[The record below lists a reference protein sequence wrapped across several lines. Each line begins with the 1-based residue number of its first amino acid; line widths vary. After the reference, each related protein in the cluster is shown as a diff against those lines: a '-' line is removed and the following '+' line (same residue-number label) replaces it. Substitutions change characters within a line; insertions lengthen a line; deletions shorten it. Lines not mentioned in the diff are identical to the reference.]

1 MKQIIKLT
9 ENQLYK
15 IINESVKMV
24 LKENENEPEKFV
36 NWDDITYY
44 WNYGSD
50 FVEKNREKS
59 DRMGVPYDCRC
70 DLCQK
75 ALKDGYKT
83 VYWREPSEEESN
95 DGGSSTRFYLKNVPG
110 TKPSKIGKTCY
121 KAVAKAFKDKYGDA
135 V

>member
-1 MKQIIKLT
+1 MKQVIR
-9 ENQLYK
+9 
-15 IINESVKMV
+15 INESQLRRIVTESVKRI
-24 LKENENEPEKFV
+24 LKEGEEEMFV
-36 NWDDITYY
+36 NWDDVTYY

-59 DRMGVPYDCRC
+59 DKMGIPYDCRC

-110 TKPSKIGKTCY
+110 TKPSKIGNTCY
-121 KAVAKAFKDKYGDA
+121 KSFVKAFKDKYG
-135 V
+135 VKI